1 MKYLLF
7 LLVLMAVV
15 FISGV
20 RKGRADVSAR
30 ERTDGAGTP
39 RRAATPAQPT
49 EPADPAAAL
58 MVACASCGTHLPLA
72 EALPGR
78 GGHFCCAEHRARHEA
93 RQGHG

>member
-1 MKYLLF
+1 MKYLLL
-7 LLVLMAVV
+7 LLVLMAIV

-20 RKGRADVSAR
+20 RKGRAGAASRDRR
-30 ERTDGAGTP
+30 ED
-39 RRAATPAQPT
+39 AATPAG
-49 EPADPAAAL
+49 PAAGRAPPPSPL
-58 MVACASCGTHLPLA
+58 MVACAECGTHLPQG

>member
-1 MKYLLF
+1 MKYLLL
-7 LLVLMAVV
+7 LLVLMAIV

-20 RKGRADVSAR
+20 RKGRAGAATR
-30 ERTDGAGTP
+30 ERRDDT
-39 RRAATPAQPT
+39 AATGGTGRASAPPS
-49 EPADPAAAL
+49 PL
-58 MVACASCGTHLPLA
+58 IVACAECGTHLPQG